1 LLRLLAAHGVLV
13 GQWSYLGVLTVY
25 AVQFRYDADSTPME
39 LDRAVLNQRASALV
53 RHVEQLLQPSS

>member
-1 LLRLLAAHGVLV
+1 LV